1 MMAERRTKSW
11 NEGWSDRDAGGGLS
25 GEVADEAADGT
36 DPHPA
41 VGQPTCRPSSWQ
53 DREGRLVEALLECT
67 TIAGLFAL
75 LFALFV
81 LFGAAHTL
89 AP

>member
-1 MMAERRTKSW
+1 MMAKRRAESW
-11 NEGWSDRDAGGGLS
+11 NDGWSDRDAPG
-25 GEVADEAADGT
+25 APDDGANRT
-36 DPHPA
+36 DARP
-41 VGQPTCRPSSWQ
+41 VGGQPECRRQTWR

>member
-1 MMAERRTKSW
+1 MMAKRRAESW
-11 NEGWSDRDAGGGLS
+11 NDGWSDRDAPGGAPDDGANRTGARPAS
-25 GEVADEAADGT
+25 G
-36 DPHPA
+36 
-41 VGQPTCRPSSWQ
+41 RPECGRPPWK